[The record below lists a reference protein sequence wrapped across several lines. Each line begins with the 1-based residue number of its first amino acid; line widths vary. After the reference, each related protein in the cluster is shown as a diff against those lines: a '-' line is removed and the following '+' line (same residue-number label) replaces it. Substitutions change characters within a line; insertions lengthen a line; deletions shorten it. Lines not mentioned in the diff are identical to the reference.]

1 MLVSDSVDQSVQ
13 LRHLHSAIEPL
24 TKAIF
29 PIMVLADSLLIV
41 GISLFTAFL
50 GEAVTWFL
58 VYRTEKY
65 VKLKAEIEKQTRKR
79 EK

>member
-1 MLVSDSVDQSVQ
+1 
-13 LRHLHSAIEPL
+13 
-24 TKAIF
+24 
-29 PIMVLADSLLIV
+29 MVLSDSLLIV

-50 GEAVTWFL
+50 GEGVTWFL

-79 EK
+79 ELEVKIQLAPYHSIKIFDL